1 MACDRTTLIRL
12 DEVRW
17 GGVRQDGIPPL
28 RRPKMIGAH
37 EGSRLLG
44 SAWPRHFSVSA
55 TKNVP
60 RGGSSLGFPT
70 DFAVCLFDV
79 GTDAKLLSGISEAI
93 DEPEVF
99 GEVDVLLDLVQRR
112 SLCI

>member
-1 MACDRTTLIRL
+1 MHSIARDVPVMGPYDIAKAAALMTDTT
-12 DEVRW
+12 
-17 GGVRQDGIPPL
+17 
-28 RRPKMIGAH
+28 MT
-37 EGSRLLG
+37 SRLLG
-44 SAWPRHFSVSA
+44 GAWPRHFSVSA

-60 RGGSSLGFPT
+60 CGGSSLGFPT